1 MGMYSTV
8 LNTCPLLGEEFLG
21 ELQTKELESLM
32 DTYWLTTDGCLY
44 LIDDSDT
51 YILEPSGSIFCSA
64 ETKEPSFP
72 LYRTELT
79 GRRGRLKPY
88 RRTGVI
94 RFTASSKGEVL
105 EVVTFFRDGRLDSIL
120 CKGPIFSCDTVRE

>member
-1 MGMYSTV
+1 MGLYSIV
-8 LNTCPLLGEEFLG
+8 LNTCPRLGEEFLG

-51 YILEPSGSIFCSA
+51 YTLEPSGFCSA
-64 ETKEPSFP
+64 ETKDPSFP
-72 LYRTELT
+72 LYHTKLT

-94 RFTASSKGEVL
+94 RFTASSKGQVL
-105 EVVTFFRDGRLDSIL
+105 EVVTFFRDGRLDAVL
-120 CKGPIFSCDTVRE
+120 CKGPIFSCDMVQE